1 MPDHHTQPEGLLQL
15 DNFPDAA
22 VELFYGAL
30 NGRGRMSYL
39 RIWIWAT
46 LAFVICASLMT
57 LGYFDIEGKL
67 PAPPPFY
74 LETWAGLMVFVT
86 ISTAFIKWLFNYRG

>member
-1 MPDHHTQPEGLLQL
+1 L
-15 DNFPDAA
+15 DSFPDAA
-22 VELFYGAL
+22 VDLFYGAL
-30 NGRGRMSYL
+30 NGRRSMSYL

-46 LAFVICASLMT
+46 FAFVVCASLMT

-67 PAPPPFY
+67 LAQPPFY
-74 LETWAGLMVFVT
+74 VETWAGLMAFVT